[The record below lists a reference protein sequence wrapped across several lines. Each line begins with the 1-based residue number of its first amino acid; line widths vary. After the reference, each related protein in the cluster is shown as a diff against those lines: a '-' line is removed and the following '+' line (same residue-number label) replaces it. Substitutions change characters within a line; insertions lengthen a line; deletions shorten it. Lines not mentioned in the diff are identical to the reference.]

1 MKRIISCTVQNHGG
15 VLNRI
20 TGMFSKRHF
29 NIESITVGESEIAGL
44 AKMTFVVIVEDEQ
57 KLEQLTKQLHKQ
69 IDVVKVMDITEKS
82 IVARELALIK
92 VSAGSQNRP
101 EIQGL
106 ISPFRGNVVDTSK
119 DTMTVQVTGNS
130 EKIDAFLTLLKPY
143 GIKEIARTGVT
154 ALQRGQQ
161 VNQQVTEVNS
171 FTI

>member
-1 MKRIISCTVQNHGG
+1 MKRIISCTVQNRGG

-29 NIESITVGESEIAGL
+29 NIESITVGESEAEGL
-44 AKMTFVVIVEDEQ
+44 AKMTFVVIVEDEH

-69 IDVVKVMDITEKS
+69 IDVIKVTDITEKS
-82 IVARELALIK
+82 IVARELALVK
-92 VSAGSQNRP
+92 VTANSQART

-106 ISPFRGNVVDTSK
+106 ITPFRGTVVDISRE
-119 DTMTVQVTGNS
+119 TMTIQVTGDS
-130 EKIDAFLTLLKPY
+130 EKVDAFLTLLKPY

-161 VNQQVTEVNS
+161 MKQQVSEVTS

>member
-1 MKRIISCTVQNHGG
+1 MKRIISCTVQNRGG

-29 NIESITVGESEIAGL
+29 NIESITVGESEAEGL
-44 AKMTFVVIVEDEQ
+44 AKMTFVVNVEDEH

-69 IDVVKVMDITEKS
+69 IDVIKVTDITEKS
-82 IVARELALIK
+82 IVARELALVK
-92 VSAGSQNRP
+92 VTAGSQVRS

-106 ISPFRGNVVDTSK
+106 IAPFRGTVVDISK
-119 DTMTVQVTGNS
+119 ETMTIQVTGKS
-130 EKIDAFLTLLKPY
+130 DKVDAFLTLLKPY

-154 ALQRGQQ
+154 AMQRGQQ
-161 VNQQVTEVNS
+161 TQQIQEVSS